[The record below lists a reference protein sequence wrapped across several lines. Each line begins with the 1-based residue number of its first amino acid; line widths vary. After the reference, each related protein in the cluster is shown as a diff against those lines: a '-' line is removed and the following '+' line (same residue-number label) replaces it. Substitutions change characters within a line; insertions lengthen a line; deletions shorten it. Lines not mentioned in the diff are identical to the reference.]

1 MSCTK
6 MKNFYHCYTLHIIF
20 TIKKKFVSSISFFEI
35 YILWSNSDIKCLII
49 IAPQWPPEVIWDT
62 LWIFKN
68 NSKNLVIHWTFS
80 QHKTGLRNQKFFTI
94 MSSSHFIQITRLI
107 GLIMKVFYLLNSL
120 DGFSMY
126 RLYNEN
132 NIFETG
138 LDMIGVKSVFFCLIS
153 FGNTWK
159 NTSDFLNKWMLMA
172 FTSEIFDFFKLYFLF

>member
-1 MSCTK
+1 MVLLYGKVLINHHSSNIQK
-6 MKNFYHCYTLHIIF
+6 PRVIKRVIIVMYKNEEFLSLLHF
-20 TIKKKFVSSISFFEI
+20 AHNLYNKKKFVSSISFFEI

-62 LWIFKN
+62 LWMFKN
-68 NSKNLVIHWTFS
+68 NSRDNLVIHWTFS
-80 QHKTGLRNQKFFTI
+80 QHKTGLRNQKFFAI

-138 LDMIGVKSVFFCLIS
+138 LDMIEVKSVFW
-153 FGNTWK
+153 NT
-159 NTSDFLNKWMLMA
+159 
-172 FTSEIFDFFKLYFLF
+172 